1 MAGHMGDKLRTTL
14 SLEIV
19 ESDLTNSLLYLKGS
33 VPGSKNTYVEIRE
46 AVKQKNKET
55 VNDRVKKYLSNIE
68 DMKSS
73 KKVKKEAKG
82 GLDTTK
88 AKEQKNQTKQVPSD
102 KKDQEKKK

>member
-1 MAGHMGDKLRTTL
+1 
-14 SLEIV
+14 
-19 ESDLTNSLLYLKGS
+19 
-33 VPGSKNTYVEIRE
+33 
-46 AVKQKNKET
+46 
-55 VNDRVKKYLSNIE
+55 
-68 DMKSS
+68 MKSS